1 MIDVDDVSLSFGDL
15 DVLTSVSATI
25 PAGRFVELVGPN
37 GSGKTTLLRTI
48 SGALA
53 PDHGTVRVDDV
64 DVHILSSRASSRL
77 VSVVPQDT
85 TISFSFDVRHVVEM
99 GRTPYRSRFSPP
111 DDHDR
116 AVVSDAMEWTETTG
130 LGDRS
135 IDEVSGGERQRVV
148 LARAIAQDT
157 PAILLDEPTASLDVN
172 HQVEM
177 LELVTELVA
186 DGKTAVAAIHDL
198 DLAARFCDEL
208 VVLAEGTIVDR
219 GPPERVLD
227 GPTVDD
233 AFNAKT
239 AISTDPVTWTPR
251 VTALPTQE
259 EDVGGDRVHVI
270 GTGPTT
276 ARVLSRLSA
285 SGATCTL
292 GPVPVDDAAAVT
304 ARHLDVD
311 ALTIDGFS
319 PLTERHVAAVGRR
332 IEEADAKVVVD
343 CHRHNHFE
351 SIWNDLSP
359 SSTVVVESTVTD
371 HGGIDTRAEDHQS
384 IGRAY
389 EQLRS
394 SAIRAE
400 PQTVADR
407 TAMAATTTDRPAD
420 RSADDL
426 SSPHDRSR

>member
-15 DVLTSVSATI
+15 DVLQSVSATI
-25 PAGRFVELVGPN
+25 PAGRFVGLVGPN

-64 DVHILSSRASSRL
+64 DVHTLSSRASSRL

-99 GRTPYRSRFSPP
+99 GRTPYRSRFSSA
-111 DDHDR
+111 DGQDW
-116 AVVSDAMEWTETTG
+116 AIVTDAMERTETTG

-148 LARAIAQDT
+148 LARAVAQDT

-208 VVLAEGTIVDR
+208 IVLAEGTIVDR

-227 GPTVDD
+227 GSTVDD
-233 AFNAKT
+233 AFDAKT

-259 EDVGGDRVHVI
+259 DEDPDRVHVI

-285 SGATCTL
+285 AGATCTL

-319 PLTERHVAAVGRR
+319 PLTDRHVAAVGRR
-332 IEEADAKVVVD
+332 IEEADARVVVD
-343 CHRHNHFE
+343 CHRHDHFE

-359 SSTVVVESTVTD
+359 SSTVVVESPFSD
-371 HGGIDTRAEDHQS
+371 YGGIDNRAEERQS
-384 IGRAY
+384 ISRAY
-389 EQLRS
+389 EELRS
-394 SAIRAE
+394 SAIRGQ
-400 PQTVADR
+400 PQTVVDR

-420 RSADDL
+420 RNADDL